1 MAVAGVE
8 KSAWYSWRKR
18 GRAGEEPYAALEAEI
33 GEAEAEQE
41 LCYVARIR
49 KAGRADWKANAWLL
63 ERSKPGRWAAK
74 REENPDD
81 EYTVE
86 FDDED

>member
-18 GRAGEEPYAALEAEI
+18 GRAGEEPYASLEADIEA
-33 GEAEAEQE
+33 AEAEQE
-41 LCYVARIR
+41 IGYVTSIR
-49 KAGRADWKANAWLL
+49 RHRQKDWRASAWLL

-74 REENPDD
+74 RDETTDD